1 VSQHRDL
8 EAELK
13 KLIVEVLALEHV
25 TAEEIETD
33 APLFVEGLGLD
44 SLDAL
49 EISMELEERYGV
61 HFDEDP
67 DKNQAIFENIGT
79 IAAFVA
85 ANRTH

>member
-1 VSQHRDL
+1 MSQHPEL

-25 TAEEIETD
+25 KPEDIGSGD
-33 APLFVEGLGLD
+33 PLFVEGLGLD

-61 HFDEDP
+61 QFDEDP

-85 ANRTH
+85 ANRST